1 MKTSEEYELHHVVQN
16 VDWKSKRRRFATAPY
31 PHYLSMPRLRL
42 WRDRMRA
49 NSTAET
55 VIVVEIPQEER
66 ATAWFACSAY
76 DIIQA
81 ERGAHTCGTRH
92 SRHEVNQPRID
103 DTNCP
108 YPRRTAAELDGQTEM
123 DAALDALFGD
133 LYTGFVLTAQD
144 ARRFV
149 MPDSAA
155 RQRVRR
161 CLARHGALGPKYPRI
176 PDQRKH
182 IEAQNAVSEVLSAN
196 PYMFKPRKQT
206 GTSMPTTA

>member
-16 VDWKSKRRRFATAPY
+16 VDWERKRRRFATAPY

-76 DIIQA
+76 DIIEA

-92 SRHEVNQPRID
+92 SRID
-103 DTNCP
+103 GASNRP
-108 YPRRTAAELDGQTEM
+108 YPRRKAIELGDQTEM